1 MSKKLDGV
9 LQGKMIYEEMSH
21 VEKSMSNKKGTN
33 TRGRQSNVQKD
44 NKPTMPRLQKKEK
57 DNI

>member
-33 TRGRQSNVQKD
+33 TRGRQSNV
-44 NKPTMPRLQKKEK
+44 
-57 DNI
+57 